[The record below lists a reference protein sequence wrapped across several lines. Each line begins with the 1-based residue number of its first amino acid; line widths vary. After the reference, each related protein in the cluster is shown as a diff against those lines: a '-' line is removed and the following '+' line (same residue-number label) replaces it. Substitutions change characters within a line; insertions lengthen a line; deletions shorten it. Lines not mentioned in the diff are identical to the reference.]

1 MPVVAVQLP
10 VLVMRC
16 GFRPHVMIGF
26 KPCFGFEFFSLV
38 VPFLTHLAALL
49 SRKSKLALPLP
60 MPPPPLR
67 RRRNPSR
74 PVAVVVL
81 VLLLAHR
88 RRNPSRLLLLLL
100 VLLLLLLRRRR
111 RRRLVTAT
119 IPWWAFQTH
128 DRV

>member
-49 SRKSKLALPLP
+49 SRKSQLALPLP
-60 MPPPPLR
+60 MPPPLR
-67 RRRNPSR
+67 RRRNPNR

-88 RRNPSRLLLLLL
+88 RRNPSRLLVLL
-100 VLLLLLLRRRR
+100 VLLLLLLLWRRRI
-111 RRRLVTAT
+111 LSN
-119 IPWWAFQTH
+119 
-128 DRV
+128 

>member
-38 VPFLTHLAALL
+38 FFSLTHLAALL
-49 SRKSKLALPLP
+49 SRKSQLALPLS
-60 MPPPPLR
+60 MPPPLR

-88 RRNPSRLLLLLL
+88 RRNPSRLLLLLVLLL
-100 VLLLLLLRRRR
+100 VLLRR